1 MNWRLLRG
9 PWTDP
14 HKNVLLEEAILN
26 LTEEGASPWTLRLWV
41 NGRSVIVGAYQG
53 FGDVRTE
60 FCLRKRIPVLRRVT
74 GGGTVYHD
82 HGNLNWSLFAPR
94 RLVGSDIHA
103 VYRTLS
109 NPVVNA
115 LKKLGVD
122 AEFSPPNSVRVR
134 GFKVSGMAAYVK
146 KRVVLCHGTLLIDAD
161 LECMTKAIR
170 VRDRVANVSSF
181 VEQATVEGVEKAVEK
196 SFSEIFGVELTE
208 QGPTERE
215 LDFVRSPPVSF
226 RSSRLL

>member
-26 LTEEGASPWTLRLWV
+26 LTEEGTSPWTLRLWV
-41 NGRSVIVGAYQG
+41 NGRSVIIGAYQG
-53 FGDVRTE
+53 LEDVRTE

-82 HGNLNWSLFAPR
+82 HGNLNWSLFVPR
-94 RLVGSDIHA
+94 RLVGSDVQAI
-103 VYRTLS
+103 YRTLS
-109 NPVVNA
+109 NPMVNA
-115 LKKLGVD
+115 LKTLGID
-122 AEFSPPNSVRVR
+122 AKFSPPNSVRVG

-146 KRVVLCHGTLLIDAD
+146 KRVVLCHGTLLVNAD
-161 LECMTKAIR
+161 LGCMTRAIK

-181 VEQATVEGVEKAVEK
+181 MGQATVEEVKKAFEK
-196 SFSEIFGVELTE
+196 SFSETFGVELTE
-208 QGPTERE
+208 QGPTEKE
-215 LDFVRSPPVSF
+215 LDFVYSPPVSF

>member
-53 FGDVRTE
+53 LEDVRTE

-94 RLVGSDIHA
+94 KLVGSDVHA

-122 AEFSPPNSVRVR
+122 AEFSPPNSLRVW

-161 LECMTKAIR
+161 LECMTSAIR
-170 VRDRVANVSSF
+170 VRDWVANVSSF
-181 VEQATVEGVEKAVEK
+181 VEQATVEGVKKAVEE
-196 SFSEIFGVELTE
+196 SFSETFGVELTE
-208 QGPTERE
+208 QGPTEKE
-215 LDFVRSPPVSF
+215 LDFVYSPPVSF